1 MGTEAAP
8 RSGPLANIRVIEMG
22 TMIAGPFCGQL
33 FADHGAEVIK
43 LEQPEVGD
51 PMRQW
56 GKEKPHGKALFWPV
70 LARNKLSATLNARE
84 EDGQLLVKKLVEG
97 ADVLLQN
104 FRPGTMEKW
113 GLGFEEL
120 SAINPKLV
128 MIRVSGFGQTGP
140 YAKRAGYGA
149 IGEAMGGPSLYN
161 RRPIATAQPCW
172 YIDRGLTSRNP
183 CLSRWH
189 DGAASGAAHGQGQV
203 VDASIYRSVLNMMEN
218 TVTEYDVGDYIR
230 ERTGSFLPKIA
241 PSNVYPTKEDVWL
254 VIGANQDS
262 VWARMAEA
270 MGHPEWATDERFA
283 THQARGINQIEL
295 DEIISDWTRH
305 FAVADLE
312 VLLNEHGIP
321 NGKIYR
327 APEMMEDPQFQARES
342 IVRVDHPEFG
352 NIAMQ
357 SVTPKFSETQGAVRH
372 PGPALGEHNDYVWGE
387 VVGKSVDEIVNLKD
401 RWNNIARRKRA
412 HTEHRQGT
420 TQCLRHGRYYTDELW
435 IGNRLYIAEGHEAE
449 EITCA
454 VLWSMEVSAFAFQTP
469 RFVRS

>member
-97 ADVLLQN
+97 ADVLLEN

-113 GLGFEEL
+113 GLGFEDL

-149 IGEAMGGPSLYN
+149 IGEAMGGLRYTTGDPSLPPS
-161 RRPIATAQPCW
+161 RAGISIGDSLAAIHACLGGMMALHQVQ
-172 YIDRGLTSRNP
+172 LT
-183 CLSRWH
+183 
-189 DGAASGAAHGQGQV
+189 GIGQV
-203 VDASIYRSVLNMMEN
+203 VDASIYESVLNMMEN

-295 DEIISDWTRH
+295 DEIISNWTKH
-305 FAVADLE
+305 FVVADLE
-312 VLLNEHGIP
+312 ALLNEHGIP

-327 APEMMEDPQFQARES
+327 APEMLEDPQFQARKS

-352 NIAMQ
+352 NVAMQ
-357 SVTPKFSETQGAVRH
+357 NVAPKLSETQGAVRH

-401 RWNNIARRKRA
+401 RGVI
-412 HTEHRQGT
+412 
-420 TQCLRHGRYYTDELW
+420 
-435 IGNRLYIAEGHEAE
+435 
-449 EITCA
+449 
-454 VLWSMEVSAFAFQTP
+454 
-469 RFVRS
+469 

>member
-84 EDGQLLVKKLVEG
+84 EDGQLLVKKLVER
-97 ADVLLQN
+97 ADVLLEN

-128 MIRVSGFGQTGP
+128 VIRVSGFGQTGP

-149 IGEAMGGPSLYN
+149 IGEAMGGLRYTTGDPSLPPS
-161 RRPIATAQPCW
+161 RAGISIGDSLAATHACLGGMMALHQV
-172 YIDRGLTSRNP
+172 RLTGR
-183 CLSRWH
+183 
-189 DGAASGAAHGQGQV
+189 GQV
-203 VDASIYRSVLNMMEN
+203 VDASIYESVLAMMEN

-241 PSNVYPTKEDVWL
+241 PSNVYPTKEDIWL

-357 SVTPKFSETQGAVRH
+357 NVTPKFSETQGAVRH

-401 RWNNIARRKRA
+401 RGVI
-412 HTEHRQGT
+412 
-420 TQCLRHGRYYTDELW
+420 
-435 IGNRLYIAEGHEAE
+435 
-449 EITCA
+449 
-454 VLWSMEVSAFAFQTP
+454 
-469 RFVRS
+469 